1 MISSSGVEFSGFM
14 QRASVAVLRVTSQ
27 ECAMA
32 FRQSTGR
39 VSSWGVRSQIAL
51 AAAALVVV
59 AAGGCSKGDESNAYA
74 PPPPPEVVI
83 AHPEEREVVSYLA
96 YTGTIEASEK
106 VELRARVQGFLNE
119 IKFSPGQRVKKDDLL
134 FVIDKR
140 EYQAQLAQ
148 IKAMTESSK
157 AKLDLAETTLER
169 VKEAFKQGGAS
180 DLEVREQQA
189 ARDEAQAALDLSRA
203 KLEQAQLDLDY
214 CEVRSPIDG
223 RVGRN
228 LVDVGNLVGRGES
241 TLLAEVV
248 EISPAYVSLDVSE
261 SDVLKVRRM
270 RQGNGEAE
278 KLEPGQI
285 APGVWR
291 PSELALA
298 DDPDYAI
305 KGRVDY
311 VAPQMDTQTGTL
323 KVRTEYANTSEEL
336 LPGLFARVRFPM
348 SSAKALLVPDAAL
361 LSDQQGR
368 YAMVVNEK
376 DEVEVRRVEI
386 GALEGS
392 NRVVTSGL
400 TPADRVI
407 VLGVLKARPGSKVTP
422 KMQEVAATGR

>member
-1 MISSSGVEFSGFM
+1 
-14 QRASVAVLRVTSQ
+14 
-27 ECAMA
+27 MA

-51 AAAALVVV
+51 TASALLVV

-169 VKEAFKQGGAS
+169 VKDAFKQGGAS

-189 ARDEAQAALDLSRA
+189 ARDEAQAALDLSKA

-248 EISPAYVSLDVSE
+248 EISPAYVSLDVNE

-270 RQGNGEAE
+270 RQGNGEAD

-298 DDPDYAI
+298 DDSDYAI

-386 GALEGS
+386 GSLEGS

-422 KMQEVAATGR
+422 KMQEVAAAGR

>member
-1 MISSSGVEFSGFM
+1 
-14 QRASVAVLRVTSQ
+14 
-27 ECAMA
+27 MA

-169 VKEAFKQGGAS
+169 VKDAFKQGGAS

-189 ARDEAQAALDLSRA
+189 ARDEAQAALDLSKA

-248 EISPAYVSLDVSE
+248 EISPAYVSLDVNE

-270 RQGNGEAE
+270 RQGNGEAD

-298 DDPDYAI
+298 DDSDYAI

-422 KMQEVAATGR
+422 KMQEVAAAGR

>member
-1 MISSSGVEFSGFM
+1 
-14 QRASVAVLRVTSQ
+14 
-27 ECAMA
+27 MA

-51 AAAALVVV
+51 TASALVVV

-169 VKEAFKQGGAS
+169 VKDAFKQGGAS

-189 ARDEAQAALDLSRA
+189 ARDEAQAALDLSKA

-248 EISPAYVSLDVSE
+248 EISPAYVSLDVNE

-270 RQGNGEAE
+270 RQGNGEAD

-298 DDPDYAI
+298 DDSDYAI

-422 KMQEVAATGR
+422 KMQEVAAAGR

>member
-1 MISSSGVEFSGFM
+1 M
-14 QRASVAVLRVTSQ
+14 QRTSIAVLQVTSQ

-32 FRQSTGR
+32 FRQSTDR
-39 VSSWGVRSQIAL
+39 VSSWVVIRSQISI
-51 AAAALVVV
+51 AAAAIVIV

-169 VKEAFKQGGAS
+169 VKDAFKQGGAS

-228 LVDVGNLVGRGES
+228 MVDVGNLVGRGES

-248 EISPAYVSLDVSE
+248 EIAPAYVTLDVSE

-270 RQGNGEAE
+270 RQGNGDAA

-298 DDPDYAI
+298 DDSDYAI

-311 VAPQMDTQTGTL
+311 VAPEMDTQTGTL
-323 KVRTEYANTSEEL
+323 KVRTQYANTNEEL

-400 TPADRVI
+400 TPEDRVI

-422 KMQEVAATGR
+422 KMQDVAAAGR